1 MQNKFVDS
9 QMRIILP
16 NSSKQQKNLET
27 RRNSDVLTL
36 PQKTEYKKKISS
48 IEREKLKI
56 KDALIKEQK
65 SQQNPDL
72 SCHKLRHIQMENN
85 FDYSPLKVKKQKPDL
100 EYYVKYYSDMNKKLT
115 QENIE
120 KKNKNIQIIYEH
132 ENEQKYS
139 EKSQNLNQSIQS
151 MEQYHIDQQES
162 KQ

>member
-1 MQNKFVDS
+1 
-9 QMRIILP
+9 
-16 NSSKQQKNLET
+16 
-27 RRNSDVLTL
+27 
-36 PQKTEYKKKISS
+36 
-48 IEREKLKI
+48 
-56 KDALIKEQK
+56 
-65 SQQNPDL
+65 
-72 SCHKLRHIQMENN
+72 MENN

-151 MEQYHIDQQES
+151 LEQYHIDQQES